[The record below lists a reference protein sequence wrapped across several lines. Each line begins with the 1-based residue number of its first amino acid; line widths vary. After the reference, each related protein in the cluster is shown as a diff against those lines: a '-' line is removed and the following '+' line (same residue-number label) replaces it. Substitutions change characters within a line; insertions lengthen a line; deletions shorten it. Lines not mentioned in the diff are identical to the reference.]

1 MGMDTTRAGEFEG
14 HDKEWFED
22 HLCRVADVYVIVE
35 LAPKH
40 FKPVKIDRA
49 MALELVSG
57 PGKKYGFVSTAE
69 DYRTSLLIGGI
80 GIHLYPI

>member
-1 MGMDTTRAGEFEG
+1 MSMDTTRAEEFEG
-14 HDKEWFED
+14 HSKEWFED
-22 HLCRVADVYVIVE
+22 HLCKVTDVYVIVE

-57 PGKKYGFVSTAE
+57 PGKKYGFVSVRE
-69 DYRTSLLIGGI
+69 DRTSLFIGKTLGVYYI
-80 GIHLYPI
+80 